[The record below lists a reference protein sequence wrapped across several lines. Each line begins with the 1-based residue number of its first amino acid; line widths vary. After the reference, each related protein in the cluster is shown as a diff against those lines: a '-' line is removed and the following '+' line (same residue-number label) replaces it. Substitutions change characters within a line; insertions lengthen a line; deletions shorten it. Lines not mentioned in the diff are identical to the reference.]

1 MILPGR
7 TIVLIVGAGPAGLA
21 AFLSLFYHGLH
32 NFIVVDAISRGKTV
46 PDPS

>member
-7 TIVLIVGAGPAGLA
+7 TTVLIVGAGPAGLA
-21 AFLSLFYHGLH
+21 AALSLFYHGFH
-32 NFIVVDAISRGKTV
+32 DFILVRGKTV